1 MLDPADYKE
10 PRCLICDGDFY
21 SPDKDAPQGRIP
33 IDRVLRK
40 LDDCF
45 NHDEMAEAGRL
56 LRHWLNEAVYLKDKD
71 GELFI
76 LSEMMGY
83 YRKTREEERALESV
97 MRGLETLNRLGTAET
112 VSGATV
118 ILNAATT
125 LKAFGKASEAVPHYD
140 KALSVYKKLLA
151 ADDERMAGLYNNYA
165 LALVDLKK
173 YAEAE
178 KLYLSAIEILKDK
191 KNGENDAAVTYV
203 NMAHLYEAWSPDDEE
218 KTERCLDKAYDCL
231 NSDKL
236 ERDGYHAYVCAKCAP
251 SFGYFGYFL
260 IDAELKERAE
270 KLYART

>member
-10 PRCLICDGDFY
+10 PRCLLCDGDFY
-21 SPDKDAPQGRIP
+21 FPDKDAPKGRIP
-33 IDRVLRK
+33 IDRILRK

-45 NHDEMAEAGRL
+45 DHNEMDEAGRL
-56 LRHWLNEAVYLKDKD
+56 LRHWLNEAEYLKDKD
-71 GELFI
+71 GELFV

-83 YRKTREEERALESV
+83 YRKTREEENALESV
-97 MRGLETLNRLGTAET
+97 RRGLDLVKTLGTGET

-125 LKAFGKASEAVPHYD
+125 LKAFGKAEKSLPLYEKVLNA
-140 KALSVYKKLLA
+140 YKKLLGEN
-151 ADDERMAGLYNNYA
+151 DERMAGLYNNYA
-165 LALVDLKK
+165 LALVDLKN
-173 YAEAE
+173 YTEAE
-178 KLYLSAIEILKDK
+178 KLYLSAIKILKDK
-191 KNGENDAAVTYV
+191 KNGENDTAVTYV
-203 NMAHLYEAWSPDDEE
+203 NMAHMYEQIAPDDESRIE
-218 KTERCLDKAYDCL
+218 NCLDKAYACL

-270 KLYART
+270 ILYART